1 LKKNTFLA
9 GIFFISLI
17 LISGAGFMHKPT
29 PVAFETPKGWPKP
42 PTEIFARNTLTQEG
56 FLLGKKLFYDGL
68 LSKDS
73 ITSCASCHQYFAAF
87 STFEHNFSHGINNRF
102 TNRNAPGLF
111 NLAWKTAY
119 HWDGGVNHLE
129 VQSLGP
135 ITDSNEMGETL
146 ENVLLKLRTNLP
158 YPQLFKSAFG
168 DTAISSQRL
177 LKALAQFTGSL
188 ISANSK
194 YDRVKNGKEKFN
206 VYEQNGYEIFK
217 TNCSICHSEP
227 LFTNDKFSNNGSGL
241 NKQGDVGRKRITGLS
256 SDSLQ
261 FKVPSL
267 RNIQLTPPYM
277 HDGSIGYITKV
288 INHYTTIDSSLPQL
302 DPVLKTPIRLSDRN
316 KAELLAF
323 LFTLTDTS
331 FTKNKKYAPEEN
343 IIFRH

>member
-1 LKKNTFLA
+1 MT
-9 GIFFISLI
+9 
-17 LISGAGFMHKPT
+17 
-29 PVAFETPKGWPKP
+29 
-42 PTEIFARNTLTQEG
+42 
-56 FLLGKKLFYDGL
+56 GL
-68 LSKDS
+68 
-73 ITSCASCHQYFAAF
+73 
-87 STFEHNFSHGINNRF
+87 
-102 TNRNAPGLF
+102 
-111 NLAWKTAY
+111 
-119 HWDGGVNHLE
+119 
-129 VQSLGP
+129 
-135 ITDSNEMGETL
+135 
-146 ENVLLKLRTNLP
+146 
-158 YPQLFKSAFG
+158 
-168 DTAISSQRL
+168 
-177 LKALAQFTGSL
+177 
-188 ISANSK
+188 
-194 YDRVKNGKEKFN
+194 KNGKEKFN